1 MHMSDHEI
9 LYDYNHAADQAV
21 QIKILAEL
29 NAVDVPTMR
38 NKLLDLGVKEVPP
51 ERAKM
56 PRRRGNASYDKK
68 CAMELYN
75 AGCCDE
81 VIAKELGISQRSV
94 YDWRRTNKLKANPK
108 RPGPKRN

>member
-9 LYDYNHAADQAV
+9 LYDYNHAADQAAQV
-21 QIKILAEL
+21 RILAEL
-29 NAVDVPTMR
+29 NAVDIPTMR
-38 NKLLDLGVKEVPP
+38 NKLLDLGAQGVPP

-94 YDWRRTNKLKANPK
+94 YDWRRNRGLKANRK

>member
-1 MHMSDHEI
+1 MQMSDHEL
-9 LYDYNHAADQAV
+9 LYHYNHAADRTV

-38 NKLLDLGVKEVPP
+38 NKLLALGVKDVPP

-56 PRRRGNASYDKK
+56 PRRRGSTSYDKK
-68 CAMELYN
+68 RAMELYN

-81 VIAKELGISQRSV
+81 VMAKELGIKQRSV
-94 YDWRRTNKLKANPK
+94 YDWRRTNGLKANPK
-108 RPGPKRN
+108 RN

>member
-38 NKLLDLGVKEVPP
+38 NKLLDLGVKEVPLV
-51 ERAKM
+51 AAHV
-56 PRRRGNASYDKK
+56 RGIMADMRKGEND
-68 CAMELYN
+68 
-75 AGCCDE
+75 G
-81 VIAKELGISQRSV
+81 
-94 YDWRRTNKLKANPK
+94 
-108 RPGPKRN
+108 